1 MAWFLHAVDQ
11 PSQGARCII
20 RGFFMTRLTLLAATA
35 IATAF
40 SAPASA
46 LLTGNSVGI
55 QYIFPDITTVY
66 QDLGSNLV
74 GTDGPTAFP
83 GYFDFSFTDATAT
96 TSAFQFASSWTTT
109 SFNGFR
115 LYDFNNTIAAFTS
128 VTINPASNMTGL
140 DASRIT
146 FDANNIYVNW
156 NGLNFD
162 SGTIVTLD
170 INGGSA
176 VPEPASWAMM
186 IGGFG
191 LVGAAMRRR
200 KVALAA

>member
-1 MAWFLHAVDQ
+1 
-11 PSQGARCII
+11 
-20 RGFFMTRLTLLAATA
+20 MTRLTLLAATA
-35 IATAF
+35 IATVF

-46 LLTGNSVGI
+46 LLVGNSVGI
-55 QYIFPDITTVY
+55 QYLFPDITTVY
-66 QDLGSNLV
+66 EDLGSNLV
-74 GTDGPTAFP
+74 GTDGPTPFT

-96 TSAFQFASSWTTT
+96 ASAFQFASSWTTT

-115 LYDFNNTIAAFTS
+115 LYDLNGTIDAISS
-128 VTINPASNMTGL
+128 VTINPVSNMAGL
-140 DASRIT
+140 NASRIT

-162 SGTIVTLD
+162 QNTVVTLN
-170 INGGSA
+170 INGA

>member
-1 MAWFLHAVDQ
+1 
-11 PSQGARCII
+11 
-20 RGFFMTRLTLLAATA
+20 MTRLTLLAATA

-96 TSAFQFASSWTTT
+96 ASAFQFGGSWTST
-109 SFNGFR
+109 SFNGYR

-128 VTINPASNMTGL
+128 VTINPASNMVGL

-156 NGLNFD
+156 NGLAFAPA
-162 SGTIVTLD
+162 TIVTLD